1 MKIWNF
7 VTGAFQVNTFVVHLK
22 DKYVFVVDPGGD
34 ILTISQFLAAQE
46 LEPVAIVCTHG
57 HFDHIFGIQDL
68 RETNGNIPLVAHPE
82 EKCYFGSDA
91 LEAHGYD
98 LQMMGLPQLT
108 EALSNIPEPDCW
120 VEEGD
125 TLAKVAGIPCPE
137 EAAQWKILHTPGHS
151 SGSICLYNQQ
161 EGALISG
168 DTLFYGGYGHSDL
181 YSGNQQQLYTSLRRI
196 MQLPPDTKLYP
207 GHSEFDVPL
216 KEAIQGPWKKK

>member
-1 MKIWNF
+1 MEILRI
-7 VTGAFQVNTFVVHLK
+7 VTGVMAENCYIIYDETKEAVI
-22 DKYVFVVDPGGD
+22 VDPGETAFKT
-34 ILTISQFLAAQE
+34 LEQLKNLE
-46 LEPVAIVCTHG
+46 LNLKYIVFTHG

-68 RETNGNIPLVAHPE
+68 RETCGNIPLVAHQE
-82 EKCYFGSDA
+82 ESCYFGPDA

-108 EALSNIPEPDCW
+108 EALSNIPVPDCW

-137 EAAQWKILHTPGHS
+137 EAAQWKVLHTPGHS
-151 SGSICLYNQQ
+151 SGSICFYNQQ

-181 YSGNQQQLYTSLRRI
+181 YSGNQQELYTSLRRI

-207 GHSEFDVPL
+207 GHREFGIPL

>member
-98 LQMMGLPQLT
+98 VA
-108 EALSNIPEPDCW
+108 ALELID
-120 VEEGD
+120 
-125 TLAKVAGIPCPE
+125 PE
-137 EAAQWKILHTPGHS
+137 ETPKNIMLRGIRRYDPKSPRCRRAAAA
-151 SGSICLYNQQ
+151 YA
-161 EGALISG
+161 EA
-168 DTLFYGGYGHSDL
+168 
-181 YSGNQQQLYTSLRRI
+181 YTFLTGETVD
-196 MQLPPDTKLYP
+196 PD
-207 GHSEFDVPL
+207 GV
-216 KEAIQGPWKKK
+216 